1 MTAVRMFR
9 PRSGVHADPL
19 AGRLL
24 VAYLLSLVLH
34 ALLLFG
40 LTGGWLGSAPRPDQ
54 APVYYVDLVH
64 KPVLNPQAGRPEP
77 RAATPKPAVPAPLP
91 AAPKTAVTPPKTA
104 VASKAT
110 PAGKRPPSA
119 AENHVAGAL
128 QNLRDE
134 QALQQRLA
142 ALRQSHA
149 VPTDVP
155 VGLPDAKG
163 TEAGVSSLVYVQ
175 ATIQQNW
182 ALSPYLLADPA
193 KMARIE
199 AWVRITYGKG
209 GRLESFRFEKESGD
223 PKFDDSIKRALVKSQ
238 QLPTVLPVRLEDVR
252 VVFNLKALAETRR

>member
-1 MTAVRMFR
+1 MTAVRMLR
-9 PRSGVHADPL
+9 PRSGVHANPL

-24 VAYLLSLVLH
+24 VAYLISLVLH

-91 AAPKTAVTPPKTA
+91 AAPKTAV
-104 VASKAT
+104 ASKAT

-142 ALRQSHA
+142 ALRQNHA
-149 VPTDVP
+149 VPTEVP
-155 VGLPDAKG
+155 IGLPDAKG
-163 TEAGVSSLVYVQ
+163 TEAGVSSLVYVK

-199 AWVRITYGKG
+199 AWVRITYGKSG
-209 GRLESFRFEKESGD
+209 KLESFRFEKESGD

-238 QLPTVLPVRLEDVR
+238 QLPTALPVRMEDVL